1 MKPKLQ
7 INTYLLPLLVVAL
20 IAIQLN
26 SPSKVWRLLLA
37 GLGGLWLFS
46 YFYARSLVKNL
57 TLLREMRYGWVQVGD
72 ILEERF
78 TLKNKSWL
86 PAPWVEIEDRTTL
99 PGYNVSLATGV
110 DGLSTTQWKKKGTCN
125 QRGLYQLGDT
135 VIHSGD
141 PFGIYKIVIHD
152 PAHISLLVMPPVIP
166 LPMLDISTG
175 GYGGEGQSVRHA
187 PENTLD
193 ASSIRKYVSG
203 DSIRLIHWK
212 TTARMNEPYMRL
224 FDGAPASDLWILLDL
239 QDEVQ
244 VGDEEHGTEEQGII
258 LTASL
263 VDRGLR
269 THHNVGLLLNGGT
282 VKRIPPRADTG
293 HGWEILRTLALASC
307 GTTPLDKM
315 LKHIHPSIRQGT
327 TLVVVTPTTEID
339 WLNIIPRLKMR
350 GITLT
355 VFLLDPQTFGG
366 LVTNTKLTAAL
377 NQKGVTH
384 YNIPR
389 AFLDRP
395 EARPGQAGQWE
406 WRVSATGRSVSVR
419 SPENYAWRRLS
430 R

>member
-7 INTYLLPLLVVAL
+7 INNYLLPVLVVAL
-20 IAIQLN
+20 IFVQLIF
-26 SPSKVWRLLLA
+26 PSKIWRLLLV

-46 YFYARSLVKNL
+46 YIYARNLVKNL

-78 TLKNKSWL
+78 TLKNRGWL
-86 PAPWVEIEDRTTL
+86 PAPWVEIEDRSTL

-110 DGLSTTQWKKKGTCN
+110 DGLSATQWKKKGTCN
-125 QRGLYQLGDT
+125 QRGLYQLGGT
-135 VIHSGD
+135 VLHSGD
-141 PFGIYKIVIHD
+141 PFGIYKIAIHD

-175 GYGGEGQSVRHA
+175 GFGGEGRAVRHA

-193 ASSIRKYVSG
+193 ASSIRKYISG

-212 TTARMNEPYMRL
+212 TTARMNEPYVRL
-224 FDGAPASDLWILLDL
+224 FDGAPASNLWILLDL

-269 THHNVGLLLNGGT
+269 THHNVGLLVNGS
-282 VKRIPPRADTG
+282 VVESLPPRADAG
-293 HGWEILRTLALASC
+293 HGWGILRALALASP
-307 GTTPLDKM
+307 GTTSLDKM
-315 LKHIHPSIRQGT
+315 LNRIHPSIRQGT
-327 TLVVVTPTTEID
+327 TLVVVTPTTRID
-339 WLNIIPRLKMR
+339 WLSIIPRLQMR

-366 LVTNTKLTAAL
+366 QENNAELIAELT
-377 NQKGVTH
+377 QMGVAS

-389 AFLDRP
+389 NLLDRP
-395 EARPGQAGQWE
+395 EARPGTAGQWE
-406 WRVSATGRSVSVR
+406 WRVSATGRAISVR
-419 SPENYAWRRLS
+419 APEDYAWRRLS